1 MTEVIRAEIEVEAPA
16 SAVYDQWAR
25 LEDMPH
31 YMSMVK
37 SIERLSE
44 DRTHWVVN
52 VGGVERE
59 FDAIVTEAEPNR
71 RIAWVSDGEKIHT
84 GAVQFT
90 PIDAERTRV
99 ELEMGWVP
107 ETLTEKAGALLHLD
121 ERAAASDLKRFK
133 ELMEGGGGGS
143 RVGADP
149 DLAF

>member
-1 MTEVIRAEIEVEAPA
+1 MTEVIRADIEVEAPA
-16 SAVYDQWAR
+16 RAVYDQWAR

-44 DRTHWVVN
+44 NRTHWVVN

-59 FDAIVTEAEPNR
+59 FDAVVTEAVPNQ
-71 RIAWVSDGEKIHT
+71 RIAWASDGEKVHT
-84 GAVQFT
+84 GVVRFI
-90 PIDAERTRV
+90 PVDAERTRV

-107 ETLTEKAGALLHLD
+107 ETLTEKAGALLNLD
-121 ERAAASDLKRFK
+121 ERAAASDLRRFK
-133 ELMEGGGGGS
+133 ELMEGGGGEA

-149 DLAF
+149 DLAI

>member
-1 MTEVIRAEIEVEAPA
+1 MTEAIRAEIEVEAPA

-25 LEDMPH
+25 LEDMPQ

-44 DRTHWVVN
+44 NRTHWVVN

-59 FDAIVTEAEPNR
+59 FDATVTEAVPNQ
-71 RIAWVSDGEKIHT
+71 RIAWASEGEKVHT
-84 GAVQFT
+84 GVVRFT
-90 PIDAERTRV
+90 PIDAERTRI

-107 ETLTEKAGALLHLD
+107 ETVTEKAGALLNLD
-121 ERAAASDLKRFK
+121 ERAAVSDLKRFK
-133 ELMEGGGGGS
+133 ELMEGGGGGT

>member
-1 MTEVIRAEIEVEAPA
+1 MTEVIRAETEVEAPA

-37 SIERLSE
+37 SIERLSP

-59 FDAIVTEAEPNR
+59 FDAIVTEAVPNQ
-71 RIAWVSDGEKIHT
+71 RIAWASEGEKVHT
-84 GAVQFT
+84 GVVRFS
-90 PIDAERTRV
+90 PVDAERTRV
-99 ELEMGWVP
+99 ELEIGWVP
-107 ETLTEKAGALLHLD
+107 ETFTEKAGALLHLD
-121 ERAAASDLKRFK
+121 EAAAASDLKRFK
-133 ELMEGGGGGS
+133 EFMEGGGGD
-143 RVGADP
+143 RAVADT

>member
-16 SAVYDQWAR
+16 SAVYEQWAR
-25 LEDMPH
+25 LEDMPY

-37 SIERLSE
+37 SIERLSP

-59 FDAIVTEAEPNR
+59 FDAIVTEAVPNQ

-107 ETLTEKAGALLHLD
+107 ETVTEKAGALLNLD

-133 ELMEGGGGGS
+133 EFLEGGGGGS
-143 RVGADP
+143 RVVADP